1 MRIVAPPLYQ
11 VTSPS
16 PLTHIF
22 KFQIWNVKDARPK
35 GSRFFSFPAV
45 IVSRDNVLY
54 TGDQEGLFELVILN

>member
-22 KFQIWNVKDARPK
+22 KFQICNVKDARNK
-35 GSRFFSFPAV
+35 RSRFFYFQDV
-45 IVSRDNVLY
+45 NVSLDNVLY